1 MSDPRRTA
9 RFWMVTVMALLT
21 VGTTASLGFWQL
33 GRAAQKQ
40 SLQTAI
46 ASAGAMP
53 AISAPELLAVSPP
66 AAAIHRPVVLQGR
79 WLPGTQLFLD
89 NRPMNGR
96 TGFIVLS
103 ALRLEGS
110 SAAVLVQ
117 RGWVP
122 RDFQDRSRLPEV
134 PPPEGE
140 VRVQG
145 RLAPPPSRLF
155 ELGAGSDG
163 PIRQNVDLSQL
174 AGEWRVPL
182 LGGVSVLQ
190 TDDDASG
197 LIRDWPRFVG
207 DQHKHL
213 AYAAQW
219 FAMSAIAA
227 GLYLWFQILLPR
239 LKRRSHGQNPR

>member
-1 MSDPRRTA
+1 MTDPRRTA
-9 RFWMVTVMALLT
+9 RFWIVTVMALLT

-53 AISAPELLAVSPP
+53 AISAPELLTASPP
-66 AAAIHRPVVLQGR
+66 AAAIHRPVALKGR

-122 RDFQDRSRLPEV
+122 RDFQDRSRLPDV
-134 PPPEGE
+134 PTPEGE

-145 RLAPPPSRLF
+145 RLAPPPSQLF

-239 LKRRSHGQNPR
+239 LTRRSHGQNPR

>member
-1 MSDPRRTA
+1 MTDPRRTT
-9 RFWMVTVMALLT
+9 RFWIVTVMALLT

-33 GRAAQKQ
+33 GRAEQKQ
-40 SLQTAI
+40 SLQAAI
-46 ASAGAMP
+46 ATAGAMP
-53 AISAPELLAVSPP
+53 ALSTPELRMVSPP
-66 AAAIHRPVVLQGR
+66 AAAMHRPVVLQGR

-122 RDFQDRSRLPEV
+122 RDFQDRSRLPDV
-134 PPPEGE
+134 RTPEGE

-145 RLAPPPSRLF
+145 RLAPPPSQLF

-219 FAMSAIAA
+219 FAMSAIVA
-227 GLYLWFQILLPR
+227 GLYFWFQILQPR
-239 LKRRSHGQNPR
+239 SRRKTHGTDAR

>member
-1 MSDPRRTA
+1 
-9 RFWMVTVMALLT
+9 
-21 VGTTASLGFWQL
+21 
-33 GRAAQKQ
+33 
-40 SLQTAI
+40 
-46 ASAGAMP
+46 
-53 AISAPELLAVSPP
+53 
-66 AAAIHRPVVLQGR
+66 
-79 WLPGTQLFLD
+79 
-89 NRPMNGR
+89 
-96 TGFIVLS
+96 VLS

-134 PPPEGE
+134 PTPEGM
-140 VRVQG
+140 VQVQG
-145 RLAPPPSRLF
+145 RLAPPPSQLF
-155 ELGAGSDG
+155 ELGAGAAG

-174 AGEWRVPL
+174 AAEWRVPL
-182 LGGVSVLQ
+182 LERVSVLQ
-190 TDDDASG
+190 TNEDASG
-197 LIRDWPRFVG
+197 LVRDWPRFVG

-239 LKRRSHGQNPR
+239 LKCRSHGQNPR